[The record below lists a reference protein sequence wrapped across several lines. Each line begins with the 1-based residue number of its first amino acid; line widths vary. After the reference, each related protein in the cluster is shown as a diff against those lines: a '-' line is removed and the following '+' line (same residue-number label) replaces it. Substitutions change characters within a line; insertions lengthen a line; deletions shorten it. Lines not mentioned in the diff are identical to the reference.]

1 MVLPIGVG
9 VGIAIKGAG
18 KVLSKTKIGQK
29 VLKNVIK
36 KIQKTPDKAFRQDK
50 TYNLSTGPGGKIIKG
65 RTNKQKA
72 IKQQKEIKRKFDAKG
87 DTYHSPF
94 KKGGK
99 V

>member
-1 MVLPIGVG
+1 MPLPIALGA
-9 VGIAIKGAG
+9 GIAIRGAG
-18 KVLSKTKIGQK
+18 KALSKTKVGQK
-29 VLKNVIK
+29 VLKHVIK
-36 KIQKTPDKAFRQDK
+36 VIKKTPDKAFRQDK

-65 RTNKQKA
+65 KTNKQKA

-87 DTYHSPF
+87 DTYKSPF